1 MKNIYI
7 GALSLF
13 VAIFIASAVTPP
25 IPTSK
30 VEKPIERFT
39 PVEAVTPPPVVKL
52 AEPKLKITDAQ
63 TVWIHALEWCES
75 SGKPTAVNPIDRDGT
90 PSYGAFQFKPST
102 FWHFA
107 NKYDVGITMVSDA
120 HLDRDNQY
128 EVVAA
133 MVEHRKEI
141 EWHNQFP
148 GCVAK
153 LGLPPS
159 Y

>member
-1 MKNIYI
+1 MKIIYL
-7 GALSLF
+7 GALVSVTLLF
-13 VAIFIASAVTPP
+13 VLTPN
-25 IPTSK
+25 
-30 VEKPIERFT
+30 R
-39 PVEAVTPPPVVKL
+39 PPVVE
-52 AEPKLKITDAQ
+52 AEKPLLQVEEVKAVEVLPEVEILKPKASITHAQ
-63 TVWIHALEWCES
+63 MVWIHALEWCES
-75 SGKPTAVNPIDRDGT
+75 SGKPSAVNPMDADGT

-107 NKYDVGITMVSDA
+107 SKYDVGITKVSDV

-133 MVEHRKEI
+133 MVAHRGEI

-148 GCVAK
+148 GCVKK
-153 LGLPPS
+153 LGTPPS